1 MGPTRKLGNA
11 KGPRHAAF
19 GARRRALKHR
29 RTSAAVRARPGNA
42 AAVDRGC
49 SACTASRNIKARN
62 NICGHSGSGLQRS
75 IKPSSASPHDNASTT
90 TTPAAHDAGRQYGVM
105 SVIPGAAVPAKSTVP

>member
-1 MGPTRKLGNA
+1 
-11 KGPRHAAF
+11 
-19 GARRRALKHR
+19 
-29 RTSAAVRARPGNA
+29 VRARPGNA